1 MTARRKREKKITV
14 SDVASLKWFV
24 IRFDPNKN
32 EMCDYNIFNH
42 GSFCEFVKNTFE
54 LYKNDP
60 VAFKD
65 NLRKCVLYFFWAKC
79 EYEIIISEWPPRADG
94 KNCSKKI
101 DIYEQVIKNFAL
113 FADYVWTSLKS
124 KSILTESVEPERI
137 EQWHVSKVA
146 SLIKKFTGDLYDSKE
161 LAQYLV
167 DCGIGDSVYWHTM
180 YEYAQNQLEH
190 NLAEQPNQN
199 KTKER

>member
-1 MTARRKREKKITV
+1 MTTRRKREKKITV
-14 SDVASLKWFV
+14 SDVASLEWFV
-24 IRFDPNKN
+24 IRFDQNK
-32 EMCDYNIFNH
+32 EKMYDYNIFQH
-42 GSFCEFVKNTFE
+42 RSFCEIVKNTFE

-79 EYEIIISEWPPRADG
+79 EYEIILSEWPPRGDG
-94 KNCSKKI
+94 KNRSEKI
-101 DIYEQVIKNFAL
+101 DIYKQVVKNFAL

-124 KSILTESVEPERI
+124 KSILTESVKPERV

-146 SLIKKFTGDLYDSKE
+146 SLIKKFTGDLYNPKE

-190 NLAEQPNQN
+190 NLAEQRSQN
-199 KTKER
+199 KAEEH